1 MWNIVGYAG
10 SLLIL
15 LAFIMVTRAKWK
27 PQSFIYLLVSFFGAV
42 FLAVYQVKLGAF
54 AGVLLNVVFAGVAV
68 WGIVTIARSQ
78 PNNKK
83 RKNRQ

>member
-27 PQSFIYLLVSFFGAV
+27 PQSFVYLIVSFFGAV
-42 FLAVYQVKLGAF
+42 FLALYQIKLGAF
-54 AGVLLNVVFAGVAV
+54 AGVLLNVVFAAVAV
-68 WGIVTIARSQ
+68 WGMATIVRSK
-78 PNNKK
+78 PLDKK
-83 RKNRQ
+83 RKK